1 MIASSRRTFGDA
13 TTLDRRVAQVRV
25 VDPHHP
31 LYGKCFPVSDRR
43 SGRGPRLIVIRLPD
57 GRERGISRSATA
69 PTSASD
75 DLAAAAPSRQVH
87 ISVRTLLPLA
97 NHVRAVLAS
106 RHADLEG
113 GGGRDLD
120 QMAAKRGRRCCHACG
135 RSSQSRHSVSWRS
148 GWDSSCNACGRGP
161 SAQRRVI
168 VLSMTLSTDER
179 ITNAHRAKLAYV
191 YVRQSSPGQVRHH
204 QESTELQYRLVERA
218 TLFGWPRE
226 RVHVIDDDL
235 GKSGTSSR
243 DRHGFQ
249 TLIAEV
255 GLGKAGLVMSLDAS
269 RLARNNRDWHQLL
282 ELCSLFGVL
291 IADGERLYDP
301 AAYHDRLL
309 LGLSG
314 IMSEAELH
322 QIKIRLHQGERQK
335 AARGELRLPLPAGL
349 IHNRDGS
356 VTFNP
361 DEEVQERLR
370 LVFAKFRELRSA
382 KAVMRYLRRGNLL
395 LPVRPLH
402 GPAPHDVVWRVAD
415 SARVIQILKNPAYAG
430 AYVYG
435 RRRPDPLRRQPGS
448 ERIGTVAVA
457 PEDWS
462 ICLKDAHP
470 AYVDWDE
477 FMANR
482 RQLVDNLN
490 RYDTGRPGVPRKG
503 NALLQG
509 IVSCGRCARRMC
521 LRYSGPN
528 GDYPVYVCVADHSSE
543 GRPKCQ
549 EVRALA
555 VDAEVERLILEA
567 LTPDRIALAVAA
579 LGEIEAETR
588 AMERQW
594 TLKRERARYD
604 AERARRQ
611 YDAVEPEN
619 RLVARSLERVWEE
632 RLRRVDQIEQ
642 EYNAWRREQA
652 VSISESD
659 RQEILALG
667 EDLPR
672 LWDATTTTISG
683 PQADRSTGDQ
693 GGHAGSETSARL
705 RLDQDYLADWFDKR
719 ALVAATCAELCAARR
734 SGPSAPAHHR
744 AERPAE
750 DGWRDRPHP

>member
-1 MIASSRRTFGDA
+1 M
-13 TTLDRRVAQVRV
+13 
-25 VDPHHP
+25 
-31 LYGKCFPVSDRR
+31 
-43 SGRGPRLIVIRLPD
+43 
-57 GRERGISRSATA
+57 
-69 PTSASD
+69 
-75 DLAAAAPSRQVH
+75 
-87 ISVRTLLPLA
+87 
-97 NHVRAVLAS
+97 
-106 RHADLEG
+106 
-113 GGGRDLD
+113 
-120 QMAAKRGRRCCHACG
+120 
-135 RSSQSRHSVSWRS
+135 
-148 GWDSSCNACGRGP
+148 
-161 SAQRRVI
+161 
-168 VLSMTLSTDER
+168 LSMTLSTDDR

-218 TLFGWPRE
+218 SLFGWPRE

-255 GLGKAGLVMSLDAS
+255 GLGKAGLVLSLDAS

-335 AARGELRLPLPAGL
+335 ATRGELRLPLPAGL
-349 IHNRDGS
+349 THNRDGS
-356 VTFNP
+356 ATFNP

-382 KAVMRYLRRGNLL
+382 KAVMRYLRGNNLL
-395 LPVRPLH
+395 LPVRPLL

-415 SARVIQILKNPAYAG
+415 SARVVQILKNPAYAG

-448 ERIGTVAVA
+448 ERMGTVAVA
-457 PEDWS
+457 PEAWS

-482 RQLVDNLN
+482 RQLVDNVN
-490 RYDTGRPGVPRKG
+490 RYDTGRPGVARKG

-509 IVSCGRCARRMC
+509 IASCGRCARRMC

-528 GDYPVYVCVADHSSE
+528 GDYPVYVCVADHNAE
-543 GRPKCQ
+543 GGPKCQ

-555 VDAEVERLILEA
+555 VDAEVERLILQS
-567 LTPDRIALAVAA
+567 LRPDQIALAVAA
-579 LGEIEAETR
+579 LGEIEVENRT
-588 AMERQW
+588 MERQW

-632 RLRRVDQIEQ
+632 RLRRADQVEH

-652 VSISESD
+652 VTISESD
-659 RQEILALG
+659 RQEILRLG
-667 EDLPR
+667 KDLPR
-672 LWDATTTTISG
+672 LWNATTTTS
-683 PQADRSTGDQ
+683 ADRKQ
-693 GGHAGSETSARL
+693 IIRL
-705 RLDQDYLADWFDKR
+705 VVKEVALDQKR
-719 ALVAATCAELCAARR
+719 RR
-734 SGPSAPAHHR
+734 GYVGIRIVWQTGSTSDHWLQRTVQSYAHHADQDHLRQRIIELNGQQKMDGEIACILNAEAFRTAHGPPFSGGMVHQLRKRWQIATVKINGKEPNPPRWSDGTYSVQGAAAAIGITPQVIFDWLRKGRLSGKQLAKGMPWQIMLTPEQAIELR
-744 AERPAE
+744 ATVRRTNRSKGEAS
-750 DGWRDRPHP
+750 

>member
-1 MIASSRRTFGDA
+1 
-13 TTLDRRVAQVRV
+13 
-25 VDPHHP
+25 
-31 LYGKCFPVSDRR
+31 
-43 SGRGPRLIVIRLPD
+43 
-57 GRERGISRSATA
+57 
-69 PTSASD
+69 
-75 DLAAAAPSRQVH
+75 
-87 ISVRTLLPLA
+87 LL
-97 NHVRAVLAS
+97 S
-106 RHADLEG
+106 T
-113 GGGRDLD
+113 
-120 QMAAKRGRRCCHACG
+120 
-135 RSSQSRHSVSWRS
+135 
-148 GWDSSCNACGRGP
+148 
-161 SAQRRVI
+161 
-168 VLSMTLSTDER
+168 TLSTDER
-179 ITNAHRAKLAYV
+179 ITTAHRAKLAYV

-218 TLFGWPRE
+218 AVFGWPRE

-243 DRHGFQ
+243 DRYGFQ

-335 AARGELRLPLPAGL
+335 AARGALRLPLPAGL
-349 IHNRDGS
+349 IHTRDGG

-402 GPAPHDVVWRVAD
+402 GPAPHDVVWRPAD
-415 SARVIQILKNPAYAG
+415 SARVINILKNPAYAG

-435 RRRPDPLRRQPGS
+435 RRRQDPLRRQPGS
-448 ERIGTVAVA
+448 DRIGTAAVA

-462 ICLKDAHP
+462 ICLRDAHP
-470 AYVDWDE
+470 AYLDWDE

-482 RQLVDNLN
+482 RQLADNVG
-490 RYDTGRPGVPRKG
+490 RYDAGRPGAPRKG

-521 LRYSGPN
+521 LRYSGPH
-528 GDYPVYVCVADHSSE
+528 GDYPVYVCAADSSAE
-543 GRPKCQ
+543 GRPRCQ

-555 VDAEVERLILEA
+555 VDAEVERLILTA
-567 LTPDRIALAVAA
+567 LTPDRIVLAIAA
-579 LGEIEAETR
+579 LGEIEEETR

-594 TLKRERARYD
+594 SLKRERARYD

-632 RLRRVDQIEQ
+632 RLRRVGQVEQ
-642 EYNAWRREQA
+642 EYDAWRREQS
-652 VSISESD
+652 VSISDND
-659 RQEILALG
+659 RAEILALG
-667 EDLPR
+667 EELPR
-672 LWDATTTTISG
+672 LWRAATTRS
-683 PQADRSTGDQ
+683 ADRKQIVRLVIKDVALDQKRRRGYVWIKVIWQTGAASEHWLQRCVQGYEQHADQ
-693 GGHAGSETSARL
+693 DRL
-705 RLDQDYLADWFDKR
+705 RQCITELNRQQKMDGEIAAILNKEALRTAHGAPFSGGMVHVLRKR
-719 ALVAATCAELCAARR
+719 WRIQSVKINGTAANPQQWPDGSYSVQGAATAIGITPQVIFDWLRKGWLTGTQLAKGMPWQISLSPDQAAVLRARVRR
-734 SGPSAPAHHR
+734 TNRSKREAS
-744 AERPAE
+744 
-750 DGWRDRPHP
+750 

>member
-1 MIASSRRTFGDA
+1 M
-13 TTLDRRVAQVRV
+13 
-25 VDPHHP
+25 
-31 LYGKCFPVSDRR
+31 
-43 SGRGPRLIVIRLPD
+43 
-57 GRERGISRSATA
+57 
-69 PTSASD
+69 
-75 DLAAAAPSRQVH
+75 
-87 ISVRTLLPLA
+87 
-97 NHVRAVLAS
+97 
-106 RHADLEG
+106 
-113 GGGRDLD
+113 
-120 QMAAKRGRRCCHACG
+120 
-135 RSSQSRHSVSWRS
+135 
-148 GWDSSCNACGRGP
+148 
-161 SAQRRVI
+161 
-168 VLSMTLSTDER
+168 LSTTLSTDER
-179 ITNAHRAKLAYV
+179 ITTAHRAKLAYV

-218 TLFGWPRE
+218 AVFGWPRE

-243 DRHGFQ
+243 DRYGFQ

-349 IHNRDGS
+349 IHTRDGS

-402 GPAPHDVVWRVAD
+402 GPAPHDVVWRPAD
-415 SARVIQILKNPAYAG
+415 SARVINILKNPAYAG

-435 RRRPDPLRRQPGS
+435 RRRQDPLRRQPGS
-448 ERIGTVAVA
+448 DRIGTAAVA

-462 ICLKDAHP
+462 ICLRDAHP
-470 AYVDWDE
+470 AYLDWDE

-482 RQLVDNLN
+482 RQLADNVG
-490 RYDTGRPGVPRKG
+490 RYDAGRPGAPRKG

-521 LRYSGPN
+521 LRYSGPH
-528 GDYPVYVCVADHSSE
+528 GDYPVYVCVADSSAE
-543 GRPKCQ
+543 GRPRCQ

-555 VDAEVERLILEA
+555 VDAEVERLILTA
-567 LTPDRIALAVAA
+567 LTPDRIVLAIAA
-579 LGEIEAETR
+579 LGEIEEETR

-594 TLKRERARYD
+594 SLKRERARYD
-604 AERARRQ
+604 VERARRQ

-632 RLRRVDQIEQ
+632 RLRRVDQVEQ
-642 EYNAWRREQA
+642 EYDAWRREQS
-652 VSISESD
+652 VSISDND
-659 RQEILALG
+659 RAEILALG
-667 EDLPR
+667 EELPR
-672 LWDATTTTISG
+672 LWRAATTRS
-683 PQADRSTGDQ
+683 ADRKQIVRLVIKDVALDQKRRRGYVWIKVIWKTGAASEHWLQRCVQGYEQHADQ
-693 GGHAGSETSARL
+693 DRL
-705 RLDQDYLADWFDKR
+705 RQCITELNRQQKMDGEIAAILNKEALRTAHGAPFSGGMVHVLRKR
-719 ALVAATCAELCAARR
+719 WRIQSVKINGTAANPQQWPDGSYSVQGAATAIGITPQVIFDWLRKGWLTGTQLAKGMPWQISLSPDQAAVLRARVRR
-734 SGPSAPAHHR
+734 TNRSKREAS
-744 AERPAE
+744 
-750 DGWRDRPHP
+750 

>member
-1 MIASSRRTFGDA
+1 M
-13 TTLDRRVAQVRV
+13 
-25 VDPHHP
+25 
-31 LYGKCFPVSDRR
+31 
-43 SGRGPRLIVIRLPD
+43 
-57 GRERGISRSATA
+57 
-69 PTSASD
+69 
-75 DLAAAAPSRQVH
+75 
-87 ISVRTLLPLA
+87 
-97 NHVRAVLAS
+97 
-106 RHADLEG
+106 
-113 GGGRDLD
+113 
-120 QMAAKRGRRCCHACG
+120 
-135 RSSQSRHSVSWRS
+135 
-148 GWDSSCNACGRGP
+148 
-161 SAQRRVI
+161 
-168 VLSMTLSTDER
+168 LSTTLSTDER
-179 ITNAHRAKLAYV
+179 ITTAHRAKLAYV

-218 TLFGWPRE
+218 AVFGWPRE

-243 DRHGFQ
+243 DRYGFQ

-335 AARGELRLPLPAGL
+335 AARGALRLPLPAGL
-349 IHNRDGS
+349 IHTRDGG

-402 GPAPHDVVWRVAD
+402 GPAPHDVVWRPAD
-415 SARVIQILKNPAYAG
+415 SARVINILKNPAYAG

-435 RRRPDPLRRQPGS
+435 RRRQDPLRRQPGS
-448 ERIGTVAVA
+448 DRIGTAAVA

-462 ICLKDAHP
+462 ICLRDAHP
-470 AYVDWDE
+470 AYLDWNE

-482 RQLVDNLN
+482 RQLADNVG
-490 RYDTGRPGVPRKG
+490 RYDAGRPGAPRKG

-521 LRYSGPN
+521 LRYSGPH
-528 GDYPVYVCVADHSSE
+528 GDYPVYVCVADSSAE
-543 GRPKCQ
+543 GRPRCQ

-555 VDAEVERLILEA
+555 VDAEVERLILTA
-567 LTPDRIALAVAA
+567 LTPDRIVLAIAA
-579 LGEIEAETR
+579 LGEIEEETR

-594 TLKRERARYD
+594 SLKRERARYD

-632 RLRRVDQIEQ
+632 RLRRVGQVEQ
-642 EYNAWRREQA
+642 EYDAWRREQS
-652 VSISESD
+652 VSISDND
-659 RQEILALG
+659 RAEILALG
-667 EDLPR
+667 EELPR
-672 LWDATTTTISG
+672 LWRAATTRS
-683 PQADRSTGDQ
+683 ADRKQIVRLVIKDVALDQKRRRGYVWIKVIWQTGAASEHWLQRCVQGYEQHADQ
-693 GGHAGSETSARL
+693 DRL
-705 RLDQDYLADWFDKR
+705 RQCITELNRQQKMDGEIAAILNKEALRTAHGAPFSGGMVHVLRKR
-719 ALVAATCAELCAARR
+719 WRIQSVKINGTAANPQQWPDGSYSVQGAATAIGITPQVIFDWLRKGWLTGTQLAKGMPWQISLSPDQAAVLRARVRR
-734 SGPSAPAHHR
+734 TNRSKREAS
-744 AERPAE
+744 
-750 DGWRDRPHP
+750 

>member
-1 MIASSRRTFGDA
+1 ML
-13 TTLDRRVAQVRV
+13 TT
-25 VDPHHP
+25 
-31 LYGKCFPVSDRR
+31 
-43 SGRGPRLIVIRLPD
+43 
-57 GRERGISRSATA
+57 
-69 PTSASD
+69 TS
-75 DLAAAAPSRQVH
+75 L
-87 ISVRTLLPLA
+87 
-97 NHVRAVLAS
+97 
-106 RHADLEG
+106 
-113 GGGRDLD
+113 
-120 QMAAKRGRRCCHACG
+120 
-135 RSSQSRHSVSWRS
+135 
-148 GWDSSCNACGRGP
+148 
-161 SAQRRVI
+161 
-168 VLSMTLSTDER
+168 TDER
-179 ITNAHRAKLAYV
+179 ITTAHRAKLAYV

-218 TLFGWPRE
+218 SLLGWPRE
-226 RVHVIDDDL
+226 RVHVIDADL

-301 AAYHDRLL
+301 GAYHDRLL

-335 AARGELRLPLPAGL
+335 ATRGELRLPLPAGL
-349 IHNRDGS
+349 IQNRDGS
-356 VTFNP
+356 VTFHP

-395 LPVRPLH
+395 LPVRPLR
-402 GPAPHDVVWRVAD
+402 GPAPHDVVWRAAD
-415 SARVIQILKNPAYAG
+415 SARVVHILKNPAYAG

-435 RRRPDPLRRQPGS
+435 RRRQDPLRRQPGS
-448 ERIGTVAVA
+448 DRIGTVAVA

-462 ICLKDAHP
+462 ICLKDWHP

-477 FMANR
+477 FMANQ
-482 RQLVDNLN
+482 RQLADNVG
-490 RYDTGRPGVPRKG
+490 RYDAGRPGVPRKG
-503 NALLQG
+503 SALLQG
-509 IVSCGRCARRMC
+509 LVSCGRCARRMC
-521 LRYSGPN
+521 LRYSGPH
-528 GDYPVYVCVADHSSE
+528 GTYPVYVCTADHDSE
-543 GRPKCQ
+543 GRPRCQ
-549 EVRALA
+549 EVRALT
-555 VDAEVERLILEA
+555 VDAEVERLILAA
-567 LTPDRIALAVAA
+567 LTPDRIALAIAA
-579 LGEIEAETR
+579 LGEIEEESR

-594 TLKRERARYD
+594 SLKRERARYD

-632 RLRRVDQIEQ
+632 RLRRAEQIEQ
-642 EYNAWRREQA
+642 EYDAWRRDQV
-652 VSISESD
+652 VSIDDDD

-672 LWDATTTTISG
+672 LWRAATTLS
-683 PQADRSTGDQ
+683 ADRKQIVRLVIKEVTLDQTQRLGYVWIKIIWQTGAVSEHWLQRNVQSYTQHADQ
-693 GGHAGSETSARL
+693 DRL
-705 RLDQDYLADWFDKR
+705 RQRIAELNGLQKIDSEIAEILNKEAFRTAHGQPFSGKMIHLLRGRWRIPTVKINGTSENPPQWSDGSYS
-719 ALVAATCAELCAARR
+719 VQGAATIIGITPQTIFDWLRKGWLTGKQLAKGMPWQISLSPERVVELKARVR
-734 SGPSAPAHHR
+734 HTTR
-744 AERPAE
+744 LN
-750 DGWRDRPHP
+750 

>member
-1 MIASSRRTFGDA
+1 MLT
-13 TTLDRRVAQVRV
+13 TTL
-25 VDPHHP
+25 
-31 LYGKCFPVSDRR
+31 
-43 SGRGPRLIVIRLPD
+43 
-57 GRERGISRSATA
+57 
-69 PTSASD
+69 
-75 DLAAAAPSRQVH
+75 
-87 ISVRTLLPLA
+87 
-97 NHVRAVLAS
+97 
-106 RHADLEG
+106 
-113 GGGRDLD
+113 
-120 QMAAKRGRRCCHACG
+120 
-135 RSSQSRHSVSWRS
+135 
-148 GWDSSCNACGRGP
+148 
-161 SAQRRVI
+161 
-168 VLSMTLSTDER
+168 SMDER
-179 ITNAHRAKLAYV
+179 ITTAHRAKLAYV

-218 TLFGWPRE
+218 ALFGWPRE

-243 DRHGFQ
+243 DRQGFQ

-301 AAYHDRLL
+301 GAYHDRLL

-335 AARGELRLPLPAGL
+335 AARGDLRLPLPAGL

-382 KAVMRYLRRGNLL
+382 KAVMRYLRHNKLL

-402 GPAPHDVVWRVAD
+402 GPAPHDVVWRSAD
-415 SARVIQILKNPAYAG
+415 SARVIHILKNPAYAG

-448 ERIGTVAVA
+448 DRIGTVAVA
-457 PEDWS
+457 PEEWS

-470 AYVDWDE
+470 AYLDWDE

-482 RQLVDNLN
+482 RQLANNVG
-490 RYDTGRPGVPRKG
+490 RYDAGRTGAPRKG
-503 NALLQG
+503 SALLQG
-509 IVSCGRCARRMC
+509 NVSCGRCARRMC
-521 LRYSGPN
+521 LHYSGPN
-528 GDYPVYVCVADHSSE
+528 GDYPVYVCAADKSSE
-543 GRPKCQ
+543 GLPRCQ

-555 VDAEVERLILEA
+555 VDAEVERLILAA
-567 LTPDRIALAVAA
+567 LMPDQIALAVAA
-579 LGEIEAETR
+579 LGEIEEETR
-588 AMERQW
+588 TMERQW
-594 TLKRERARYD
+594 SLKRERARFD

-619 RLVARSLERVWEE
+619 RLVARSLERAWEE
-632 RLRRVDQIEQ
+632 RLRRADQVEQ
-642 EYNAWRREQA
+642 EYDAWCRDQA
-652 VSISESD
+652 ISISDSD
-659 RQEILALG
+659 RQKILALG

-672 LWDATTTTISG
+672 LWHAATTRPVDRKRIIRLVIKEVALDQKRRRGYVWIKVVWQTGAASEHWLQRRVQSYAQHADQDLLRQRIIELNCLQKMDGEIAAILNEEAVRTAHGPPFSGDMIHILRKRWTIPTVKING
-683 PQADRSTGDQ
+683 
-693 GGHAGSETSARL
+693 TSANPARWPDGSYSVQGAAAAIGITTQVIFDWL
-705 RLDQDYLADWFDKR
+705 RRGWLTGKQIAKGLPWQITLSPEQAIELRARVRRTTRSKR
-719 ALVAATCAELCAARR
+719 EA
-734 SGPSAPAHHR
+734 S
-744 AERPAE
+744 
-750 DGWRDRPHP
+750 

>member
-1 MIASSRRTFGDA
+1 MLT
-13 TTLDRRVAQVRV
+13 TTL
-25 VDPHHP
+25 
-31 LYGKCFPVSDRR
+31 
-43 SGRGPRLIVIRLPD
+43 
-57 GRERGISRSATA
+57 
-69 PTSASD
+69 
-75 DLAAAAPSRQVH
+75 LA
-87 ISVRTLLPLA
+87 
-97 NHVRAVLAS
+97 
-106 RHADLEG
+106 
-113 GGGRDLD
+113 
-120 QMAAKRGRRCCHACG
+120 
-135 RSSQSRHSVSWRS
+135 
-148 GWDSSCNACGRGP
+148 
-161 SAQRRVI
+161 
-168 VLSMTLSTDER
+168 DER
-179 ITNAHRAKLAYV
+179 ITTAHRAKLAFV

-218 TLFGWPRE
+218 VLFGWPRE

-255 GLGKAGLVMSLDAS
+255 GLGKAGLVISLDAS

-322 QIKIRLHQGERQK
+322 QIKVRLHQGERQK
-335 AARGELRLPLPAGL
+335 AGRGELRMPLPAGL

-356 VTFNP
+356 ITFNP

-382 KAVMRYLRRGNLL
+382 KAVMRYLRHRNLL
-395 LPVRPLH
+395 IPVRPLH
-402 GPAPHDVVWRVAD
+402 GPAPHDVVWRAAN

-482 RQLVDNLN
+482 RQLADNVGQ
-490 RYDTGRPGVPRKG
+490 YDAGRPGAPRKG
-503 NALLQG
+503 SAMLQG
-509 IVSCGRCARRMC
+509 IVSCGRCARRMG

-528 GDYPVYVCVADHSSE
+528 GDYPVYVCAADYNSE
-543 GRPKCQ
+543 AGPRCQ
-549 EVRALA
+549 EVRALP
-555 VDAEVERLILEA
+555 VDAEVERLLLEA
-567 LTPDRIALAVAA
+567 LAPDRIAVAVAA
-579 LGEIEAETR
+579 LGEVEAETR

-594 TLKRERARYD
+594 SLKRERARFD

-619 RLVARSLERVWEE
+619 RLVARSLERAWEE
-632 RLRRVDQIEQ
+632 RLRRADQIEQ
-642 EYNAWRREQA
+642 EYNTWRREQVVA
-652 VSISESD
+652 ISDSE
-659 RQEILALG
+659 RREILALG

-672 LWDATTTTISG
+672 LWHAATTGS
-683 PQADRSTGDQ
+683 ADRKQ
-693 GGHAGSETSARL
+693 IVRL
-705 RLDQDYLADWFDKR
+705 VIKEVTLDQKRRRGYVWIKIIWQTGAASEHWLQRCVQSYAQHADQERIRQRITELNRLQKMDGEIAAILNEEELRTAHGPPFSGGMVHCLRKRWRIPTVKINGKEANPPRWPDGTYSVQGAAAAIGITPQVIFDWLRRGRLAGKQLAKGMPWQIALSPEQAALLRARVRRTTRSKR
-719 ALVAATCAELCAARR
+719 VA
-734 SGPSAPAHHR
+734 S
-744 AERPAE
+744 
-750 DGWRDRPHP
+750 